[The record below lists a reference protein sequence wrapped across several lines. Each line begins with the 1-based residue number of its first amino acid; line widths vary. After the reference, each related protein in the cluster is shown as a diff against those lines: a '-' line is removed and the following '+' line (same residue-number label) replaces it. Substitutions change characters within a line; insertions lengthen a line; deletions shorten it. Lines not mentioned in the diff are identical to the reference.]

1 MQHAAGRRR
10 LAAVDHAPAGLNRQ
24 IAFEG
29 EAGLFEECLIVFA
42 AEAEIFDLEHD
53 DGNVVV
59 IEIETANILVRYAR
73 HIESP
78 LPGLRDA
85 GNQRVSAI
93 ARSIARVV
101 ALTPTE

>member
-10 LAAVDHAPAGLNRQ
+10 LAAVDHAAAGLNRQ

-29 EAGLFEECLIVFA
+29 EVGLFEECLIVFA